1 MVIAVDL
8 DGTLA
13 YYDGWKGPEHI
24 GEPIPTMM
32 MRVKTWIEQGNE
44 VVIFTARVSGK
55 DGEANNY
62 ATHHIAK
69 WLRKHGLGNLEITCI
84 KRMDFSIIYDDRA
97 IQVETNTG
105 VLL

>member
-13 YYDGWKGPEHI
+13 YYDHWRGPEHI
-24 GEPIPTMM
+24 GRPISKMM
-32 MRVKTWIEQGNE
+32 DRVRVWIGQGEE
-44 VVIFTARVSGK
+44 VVIFTARVSVT
-55 DGEANNY
+55 DGEAANY
-62 ATHHIAK
+62 AQHHIAK

-84 KRMDFSIIYDDRA
+84 KSMNFSVIYDDRA
-97 IQVETNTG
+97 IQVEQNTG